1 MPESMLKMK
10 YIVLFGFFY
19 GRLKCSNTDV
29 QYAYMQPVSQDH
41 GRVWLCLA
49 AHCSQDAFSFL
60 IFSLFLP
67 KESDLVVIY
76 FVKHQHVTCSTLK
89 LVMYSW
95 NVEMALQNFVLFPVY
110 PSYAPWDLE
119 QWVNRLALH
128 DAASVRCNVGVHKGA
143 TVSSSRQKW
152 VLKAAFEP
160 FDFPI
165 FAWYPNSLADV
176 ESASLTGSSNYTH
189 EWDIHAHKRMVV
201 LDFNDPWPFSVL
213 PSSGQSATWEVVPC
227 KANPIVRSCF
237 ECI

>member
-89 LVMYSW
+89 LVMYS
-95 NVEMALQNFVLFPVY
+95 
-110 PSYAPWDLE
+110 
-119 QWVNRLALH
+119 
-128 DAASVRCNVGVHKGA
+128 
-143 TVSSSRQKW
+143 
-152 VLKAAFEP
+152 
-160 FDFPI
+160 
-165 FAWYPNSLADV
+165 
-176 ESASLTGSSNYTH
+176 
-189 EWDIHAHKRMVV
+189 
-201 LDFNDPWPFSVL
+201 
-213 PSSGQSATWEVVPC
+213 
-227 KANPIVRSCF
+227 
-237 ECI
+237 